1 MGFTENSIFS
11 GAHKKTPIYR
21 GEFLKGGRG
30 WLGQFADLR
39 GGQCFRGGID
49 TPMHA
54 IGKVRGMGDFK
65 KWGNSSNGWM
75 ILKWGAGLIPLYRLW
90 WIFNIWIDSSSLNM
104 LSLLLLHLTEKVERA
119 NVLLQIYEIL
129 DILDLVCFTH
139 LLE

>member
-1 MGFTENSIFS
+1 MFFSVITNYIMGFTENSIFS

-75 ILKWGAGLIPLYRLW
+75 ILKWGRG
-90 WIFNIWIDSSSLNM
+90 
-104 LSLLLLHLTEKVERA
+104 
-119 NVLLQIYEIL
+119 
-129 DILDLVCFTH
+129 
-139 LLE
+139 

>member
-54 IGKVRGMGDFK
+54 IGKVGG
-65 KWGNSSNGWM
+65 GW
-75 ILKWGAGLIPLYRLW
+75 
-90 WIFNIWIDSSSLNM
+90 
-104 LSLLLLHLTEKVERA
+104 
-119 NVLLQIYEIL
+119 EIL
-129 DILDLVCFTH
+129 RNGGIVVMGG
-139 LLE
+139 